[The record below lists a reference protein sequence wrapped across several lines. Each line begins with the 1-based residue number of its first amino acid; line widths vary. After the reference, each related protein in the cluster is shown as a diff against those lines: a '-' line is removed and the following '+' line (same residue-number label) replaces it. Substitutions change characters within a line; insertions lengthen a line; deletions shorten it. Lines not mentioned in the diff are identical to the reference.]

1 MKKYFLLL
9 ISVLLFSS
17 CITDKSKSSIPDIYE
32 TYKGEEGFVIL
43 KLPPVLFQIFIKE
56 GEKDTEWMKD
66 VDIYKV
72 LFFEESEKSIGIDEL
87 KSALNGSIAAEE
99 LELLL
104 SVRESDSTI
113 SVYFKQEEDF
123 ISNVFFLVEDSKK
136 SLISVELSGKMKP
149 ESLMSIAN
157 SLDLHEIKNYE

>member
-17 CITDKSKSSIPDIYE
+17 CITDKPKSAIPDIYE

-43 KLPPVLFQIFIKE
+43 KLPPVLFKVFIKDE
-56 GEKDTEWMKD
+56 EADTKWMKD

-72 LFFEESEKSIGIDEL
+72 LLFEESEKSMGIDEL
-87 KSALNGSIAAEE
+87 KSALNERIAAEKF
-99 LELLL
+99 ELLL

-113 SVYFKQEEDF
+113 SVYFKQEGDF

-136 SLISVELSGKMKP
+136 SLISVDISGKMKP

-157 SLDLHEIKNYE
+157 SLDLNEIKSYE